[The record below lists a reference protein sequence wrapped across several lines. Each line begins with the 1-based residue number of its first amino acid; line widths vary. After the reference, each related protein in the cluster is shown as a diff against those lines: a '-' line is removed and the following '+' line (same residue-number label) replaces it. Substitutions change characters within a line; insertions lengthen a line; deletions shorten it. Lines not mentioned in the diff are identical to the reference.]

1 MNTVSETGYGRISV
15 LIPFIAAIGAL
26 GSALN
31 LATGAYDTSLLQA
44 ISFLI
49 QDDGSNAAF
58 SVRELRLPRVLC
70 AFGVGA
76 ALALSGALIQV
87 ITRNPL
93 GDPGLTGVT
102 GGAALG
108 VAVCMT
114 AITVSPSVMIVFG
127 IAGGLMA
134 AFMTML
140 IAGNTRNRPIKLILA
155 GVAVSVFCIA
165 ATSTLMIL
173 SKSSLQTLYFWMIGG
188 FTNRGWPEFSLFWP
202 WALVGALV
210 SLAVCPILS
219 YLKFDDASAA
229 SMGLNAGRWRVIAGL
244 ASVVLAAASVAVAGP
259 IGFIGFVTPHLSSLL
274 LGRQQSKMGLWL
286 VVSALVGGGVVA
298 WSDALVR
305 LVFEGR
311 VPAGILITI
320 VGGCLFLLMAR
331 RLGQVAR

>member
-1 MNTVSETGYGRISV
+1 MTTVTETGYGRVAI
-15 LIPFIAAIGAL
+15 LIPAVTGIGAL

-31 LATGAYDTSLLQA
+31 LATGAYDTSFLQA
-44 ISFLI
+44 IFFLL

-102 GGAALG
+102 GGVALG
-108 VAVCMT
+108 VALCMT
-114 AITVSPSVMIVFG
+114 VITVSPSAMIFFG

-165 ATSTLMIL
+165 ATSILMIL
-173 SKSSLQTLYFWMIGG
+173 SKSSMQTLYFWMIGG

-202 WALVGALV
+202 WALAGILV
-210 SLAVCPILS
+210 SLALSPILS

-229 SMGLNAGRWRVIAGL
+229 SMGLNAGKWRIIAGL

-259 IGFIGFVTPHLSSLL
+259 IGFIGFVAPHLSSLL
-274 LGRQQSKMGLWL
+274 LGRRQNKMSLWL
-286 VVSALVGGGVVA
+286 VVGALLGGSVVA

-320 VGGCLFLLMAR
+320 VGGCILLLLAR
-331 RLGQVAR
+331 RLGQGVR